1 MEWRNHKLIN
11 MNRLF
16 VIVTF
21 LFFTC
26 DNFNQSKINFIS
38 ESEFNEIIDRDFNLI
53 DVRTTEEFESGY
65 IENAIHID
73 FNSDSFQSKILNLNK
88 NSKIILYC
96 RTNNRSTKTA
106 NLLNKNGFK
115 DINVIEGGITDW
127 VKNGNDI
134 VYPKLD

>member
-1 MEWRNHKLIN
+1 MLR
-11 MNRLF
+11 
-16 VIVTF
+16 F
-21 LFFTC
+21 LFILLMLPSVC
-26 DNFNQSKINFIS
+26 CNSDQHSVKYIS
-38 ESEFNEIIDRDFNLI
+38 SSEFIELNIDFELI
-53 DVRTTEEFESGY
+53 DVRTKSEYESGFIESGLNIDFFSDTFES
-65 IENAIHID
+65 D
-73 FNSDSFQSKILNLNK
+73 ILSLNK

-115 DINVIEGGITDW
+115 DISVIEGGITDW

>member
-1 MEWRNHKLIN
+1 MFR
-11 MNRLF
+11 
-16 VIVTF
+16 F
-21 LFFTC
+21 LFILYLLFSSC
-26 DNFNQSKINFIS
+26 SNSDQQSVKYIS
-38 ESEFNEIIDRDFNLI
+38 SSEFIELSIDFELI
-53 DVRTTEEFESGY
+53 DVRTKSEYESGF
-65 IENAIHID
+65 IENGLNID
-73 FNSDSFQSKILNLNK
+73 FFSDTCESVVLSLNK

-106 NLLNKNGFK
+106 NLLKKNGFK

>member
-1 MEWRNHKLIN
+1 MHR
-11 MNRLF
+11 
-16 VIVTF
+16 F
-21 LFFTC
+21 LFILLILISC
-26 DNFNQSKINFIS
+26 GNVNQTPVKHIS
-38 ESEFNEIIDRDFNLI
+38 GSEFLEINDDFEII
-53 DVRTTEEFESGY
+53 DVRTKSEYESGFIESALNIDFFSDTFES
-65 IENAIHID
+65 D
-73 FNSDSFQSKILNLNK
+73 VLSLNK

-106 NLLNKNGFK
+106 NLLKKNGFK

>member
-1 MEWRNHKLIN
+1 MFR
-11 MNRLF
+11 
-16 VIVTF
+16 F
-21 LFFTC
+21 LFILLILISC
-26 DNFNQSKINFIS
+26 GNVNQTSIKHIS
-38 ESEFNEIIDRDFNLI
+38 GSEFLELSDDFEII
-53 DVRTTEEFESGY
+53 DVRTKSEYDSGF
-65 IENAIHID
+65 IENALNID
-73 FNSDSFQSKILNLNK
+73 FFSDTFESDVLSLNK

-134 VYPKLD
+134 AQSGLNS

>member
-1 MEWRNHKLIN
+1 MFR
-11 MNRLF
+11 
-16 VIVTF
+16 F
-21 LFFTC
+21 LFILLLLLNGC
-26 DNFNQSKINFIS
+26 SNSDQQSVKYIS
-38 ESEFNEIIDRDFNLI
+38 SSEFIELNIDFELI
-53 DVRTTEEFESGY
+53 DVRTKSEHESGFIESASNIDFFSDTFES
-65 IENAIHID
+65 D
-73 FNSDSFQSKILNLNK
+73 VLSLNK

-115 DINVIEGGITDW
+115 DISVIEGGITDW

>member
-1 MEWRNHKLIN
+1 MFR
-11 MNRLF
+11 
-16 VIVTF
+16 F
-21 LFFTC
+21 LFILLILIGC
-26 DNFNQSKINFIS
+26 GNVNQTSIKHIS
-38 ESEFNEIIDRDFNLI
+38 GSEFLELSDDFEII
-53 DVRTTEEFESGY
+53 DVRTKSEYEAGF
-65 IENAIHID
+65 IENALNID
-73 FNSDSFQSKILNLNK
+73 FFSETFESDVLSLNK

-106 NLLNKNGFK
+106 NLLKKNGFK

>member
-1 MEWRNHKLIN
+1 MFR
-11 MNRLF
+11 
-16 VIVTF
+16 F
-21 LFFTC
+21 LFILFLLFSSC
-26 DNFNQSKINFIS
+26 SNSDQQFVKYIS
-38 ESEFNEIIDRDFNLI
+38 SSEFIELSIDFELI
-53 DVRTTEEFESGY
+53 DVRTKSEYESGFIENGLNIDFFSDTFES
-65 IENAIHID
+65 D
-73 FNSDSFQSKILNLNK
+73 VLSLNK

-106 NLLNKNGFK
+106 NLLKKNGFK